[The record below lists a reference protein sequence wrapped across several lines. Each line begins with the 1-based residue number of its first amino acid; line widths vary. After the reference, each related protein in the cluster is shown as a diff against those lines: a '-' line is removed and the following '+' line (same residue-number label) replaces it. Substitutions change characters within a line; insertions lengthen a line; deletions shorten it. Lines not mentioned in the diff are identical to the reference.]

1 MIQKKIHLNKLK
13 IFSISAKPTF
23 YYFVYYCSLE
33 IPPQANSDTL
43 HKTKKTAE
51 TEKPCQQQVQDS
63 GAV

>member
-1 MIQKKIHLNKLK
+1 MIQKKFIK
-13 IFSISAKPTF
+13 I
-23 YYFVYYCSLE
+23 YYFVYYCSLG